1 MAPSPLYVASTE
13 IHTTDDASSTTLS
26 TPAAATGRTGVGDFL
41 LFIAGTGTSNALYS
55 IPSGFT
61 ALTAGNEQ
69 GNMCSRVFWRIATG
83 TEASS
88 YTTQQNYSYR
98 RAGVFA
104 RYRRNLSASP
114 IRTQGVVQTPTG
126 GSQTAC
132 PTPTALSG
140 VAADDLVIRIYL
152 ASETSSSGTQTLSTT
167 GLSGW
172 NVRQSIIN
180 EVTTDEACGI
190 ILADKVG
197 ATDRPVPSTNK
208 TSNWIVYSLALKAAP
223 ASEAAFLPF
232 FL

>member
-13 IHTTDDASSTTLS
+13 IHSTADASSTSLS
-26 TPAAATGRTGVGDFL
+26 TPAAAAGRTGIGDFL
-41 LFIAGTGTSNALYS
+41 LFIAGTGTSNAAYS
-55 IPSGFT
+55 VPSGFT

-83 TEASS
+83 AEAGS
-88 YTTQQNYSYR
+88 YITQQNYTYR
-98 RAGVFA
+98 RVGVFA
-104 RYRRNLSASP
+104 RYRRSDPASP

-140 VAADDLVIRIYL
+140 VATDDLVIRIYL
-152 ASETSSSGTQTLSTT
+152 ASETSATSTQTLSTT

-172 NVRQSIIN
+172 NVRQSVIN

-190 ILADKVG
+190 VLADKVG
-197 ATDRPVPSTNK
+197 ATDRPVPTTNK
-208 TSNWIVYSLALKAAP
+208 TSNWVVYSLALKAAA